1 MTSLPAR
8 SGAVVVGVDGSDPA
22 NLALDWAATTAALE
36 HLPLTIIHAVA
47 PMAAE
52 TSLWVGT
59 GAIPTPE
66 MVTAVE
72 QAGAALLVEAAT
84 RAEWREPEL
93 EIRTRRHLADP
104 RNVLIR
110 ASEDAGLVVVGSRGR
125 GPLAS
130 MLLGSVG
137 MAVVGHAGSPVAVV
151 RAPGPGIER
160 RGVLVG
166 TDATERSAVTVEEAF
181 RQASLRRRPVTVGY
195 CGYDAEV
202 AVHGWTLLSEDAP
215 DAQDLQLRVAETIAG
230 LREKFPDVPV
240 DVVIAHGHPGRFL
253 VEQAATRELLV
264 VGHHGHSLLDSW
276 GLGSLATVVIEY
288 AATTVL
294 TVP

>member
-47 PMAAE
+47 PLAAE

-125 GPLAS
+125 GTARQHAARLGRDGRGRPRPLPR
-130 MLLGSVG
+130 GRG
-137 MAVVGHAGSPVAVV
+137 AG
-151 RAPGPGIER
+151 PGPGIAR
-160 RGVLVG
+160 HGVLVG

-181 RQASLRRRPVTVGY
+181 RQASLRRLPLTVGY

-202 AVHGWTLLSEDAP
+202 AVRGWTLLSEDAP